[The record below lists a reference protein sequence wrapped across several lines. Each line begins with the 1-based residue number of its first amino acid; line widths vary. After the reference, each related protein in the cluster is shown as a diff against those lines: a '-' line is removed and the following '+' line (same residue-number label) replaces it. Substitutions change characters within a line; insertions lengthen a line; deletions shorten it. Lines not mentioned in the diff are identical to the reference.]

1 MAKILVTGGAGY
13 IGSHTIIDLLGN
25 GFEVISIDNF
35 SHSSLIGLEA
45 VGKIT
50 NKSVLNHNIN
60 LCDFAAL
67 ENFFEHEKEIAGII
81 HFAAFKA
88 VGESVEKPLMYYENN
103 IVSLLNLL
111 KCVDKFNIKHFV
123 FSSSCSVYGNA
134 QNLPVT
140 EETPLAPSESP
151 YATTKQMGE
160 QILTDLSKISSVN
173 IVLLRYFNPVGAHLS
188 GLNGE
193 VPIGKPNNLVPVIT
207 QTAAG
212 LLPMMHVWGGDYDTR
227 DGSCIRDYIH
237 VMDIANAHTK
247 SITYLIK
254 NNTNKVFEIFNLGS
268 GNGVS
273 VIEAIHS
280 FEKVSGLKLN
290 YKISERRAGDVIS
303 IYADNSKAKELLAW
317 KPIYTIDDMM
327 LSAWQWQ
334 QYLQNLDS
342 FVE

>member
-1 MAKILVTGGAGY
+1 
-13 IGSHTIIDLLGN
+13 
-25 GFEVISIDNF
+25 
-35 SHSSLIGLEA
+35 
-45 VGKIT
+45 
-50 NKSVLNHNIN
+50 
-60 LCDFAAL
+60 
-67 ENFFEHEKEIAGII
+67 
-81 HFAAFKA
+81 
-88 VGESVEKPLMYYENN
+88 MYYENN

-237 VMDIANAHTK
+237 VMDLADGHV
-247 SITYLIK
+247 SMIK
-254 NNTNKVFEIFNLGS
+254 NNRLNKGLKIYNFGTGKGLSVLEVIKAFEKQTGIIVPYKFTKRREGDAAISFCSPKKALKELNWKAKFNLNQS
-268 GNGVS
+268 M
-273 VIEAIHS
+273 IDI
-280 FEKVSGLKLN
+280 KKTIKL
-290 YKISERRAGDVIS
+290 
-303 IYADNSKAKELLAW
+303 
-317 KPIYTIDDMM
+317 
-327 LSAWQWQ
+327 
-334 QYLQNLDS
+334 
-342 FVE
+342 